1 VRGLELATAGGV
13 ESVRTKENPMD
24 AKETLKPD
32 PAKTVTSPEQ
42 ADFPPARDEEM
53 SHAQAHDA
61 GVEAVAR
68 ALDQV
73 V

>member
-1 VRGLELATAGGV
+1 
-13 ESVRTKENPMD
+13 MD
-24 AKETLKPD
+24 AKETLRPD
-32 PAKTVTSPEQ
+32 PAKTAAAP
-42 ADFPPARDEEM
+42 AGPDFPPVRDEEVL
-53 SHAQAHDA
+53 HTQAHDA

>member
-1 VRGLELATAGGV
+1 MAV
-13 ESVRTKENPMD
+13 D

-32 PAKTVTSPEQ
+32 PAKTATPPE
-42 ADFPPARDEEM
+42 APAFPSARDEDEVE
-53 SHAQAHDA
+53 HTQAHDA